1 MDKPLRKKEQNEVSQ
16 AFLKGSDL
24 AEREKEVLTDAAKR
38 TGFIPHKLV
47 NKSYWWDSK
56 EIGAFHYSGEYK
68 GKRAVLKIPT
78 ESLIQ

>member
-1 MDKPLRKKEQNEVSQ
+1 MDKPLRQKAQNEV
-16 AFLKGSDL
+16 FHNYLKGSNL
-24 AEREKEVLTDAAKR
+24 AEREKEVLADAVKR
-38 TGFIPHKLV
+38 TGFIPHRLV
-47 NKSYWWDSK
+47 SRSYWWGSK